1 VAPSIPVN
9 DIRVA
14 CLEMGARTTDS
25 SSGVIDLSRESHSL
39 ASRVVL
45 SPETVAFSY
54 CLPWDP
60 ATQGFLT
67 FGAARPERAGR
78 GVTYAKLQRN
88 AGRPNLYFV
97 KLVGVSIG
105 GIDLPVPA
113 AAIAADALVEVHTT
127 FTYLKPDVYAVLRS
141 NFRWWMK
148 EYVVAPSSGEL
159 DTCYDFT
166 HLNAIEVPIITLRFE
181 GGASLE
187 LGIEQMMYFKDRRN
201 IFSVACLAFAPAPAY
216 APAAAVI
223 GSLAQ
228 SETEVV
234 YDVLGG
240 KLGLV
245 PNRC

>member
-1 VAPSIPVN
+1 VTKKGTVLANATFVTDTLTVTPSIPVN

-14 CLEMGARTTDS
+14 CLEMGARTIDS

-60 ATQGFLT
+60 ATQGFLS
-67 FGAARPERAGR
+67 FGATRPERAGR

-148 EYVVAPSSGEL
+148 EYVVAPSSGDL
-159 DTCYDFT
+159 DT
-166 HLNAIEVPIITLRFE
+166 VTLGLPEMGTFLRGQIPRMLALRSRTLSKRVAF
-181 GGASLE
+181 SL
-187 LGIEQMMYFKDRRN
+187 
-201 IFSVACLAFAPAPAY
+201 
-216 APAAAVI
+216 AVI
-223 GSLAQ
+223 IA
-228 SETEVV
+228 
-234 YDVLGG
+234 GG
-240 KLGLV
+240 FSLV
-245 PNRC
+245 PLAVLFGVIS

>member
-1 VAPSIPVN
+1 MN

-14 CLEMGARTTDS
+14 CLETGTRPTGS

-39 ASRVVL
+39 ASRVIL

-60 ATQGFLT
+60 TLRGFISFAAT
-67 FGAARPERAGR
+67 RPERVGR
-78 GVTYAKLQRN
+78 NVSYAMLRSN
-88 AGRPNLYFV
+88 PAHPNLYFT
-97 KLVGVSIG
+97 KLVGVTVG
-105 GIDLPVPA
+105 WFDLPIPPTT
-113 AAIAADALVEVHTT
+113 IAGDTLFEVHTV
-127 FTYLKPDVYAVLRS
+127 FTYLKPDLYALLRDK
-141 NFRWWMK
+141 FRWLMK
-148 EYVVAPSSGEL
+148 QYIVAPSLGEL

-166 HLNAIEVPIITLRFE
+166 HLTTIEVPMIALRFE

-187 LGIEQMMYFKDRRN
+187 LGVEQMLYFKDRHN
-201 IFSVACLAFAPAPAY
+201 IFSVACLAFAPVPAY
-216 APAAAVI
+216 APGVAVI

-234 YDVLGG
+234 YDVLRG
-240 KLGLV
+240 KLGFI

>member
-1 VAPSIPVN
+1 
-9 DIRVA
+9 
-14 CLEMGARTTDS
+14 
-25 SSGVIDLSRESHSL
+25 
-39 ASRVVL
+39 
-45 SPETVAFSY
+45 
-54 CLPWDP
+54 
-60 ATQGFLT
+60 
-67 FGAARPERAGR
+67 
-78 GVTYAKLQRN
+78 
-88 AGRPNLYFV
+88 
-97 KLVGVSIG
+97 
-105 GIDLPVPA
+105 
-113 AAIAADALVEVHTT
+113 
-127 FTYLKPDVYAVLRS
+127 
-141 NFRWWMK
+141 MK

-187 LGIEQMMYFKDRRN
+187 LGIEQMLYFKDRRD
-201 IFSVACLAFAPAPAY
+201 IFSVACLAFAPAPTY